1 MLGLQCLL
9 TLVQGTD
16 GVRNIWYLETS
27 KGREVAKF
35 VVQGFQALAKKSAD
49 IKDAQVAQEMARL

>member
-1 MLGLQCLL
+1 LL